1 MKKLGLLSGRSYI
14 QQSTT
19 RSGMYSPDDNY
30 ALQSTKAGTLSNWRN
45 LTYYWRLKQQS
56 DTSSLSGVSWTPDG
70 KGLWTCAA
78 TGGTSAAFRQYEV
91 STPFDC
97 SSITLIN
104 SHYNSSGATSA
115 NYGSYIGCWT
125 NLTGIYVGCNYVN
138 VVAQALD

>member
-14 QQSTT
+14 QQSAT

-78 TGGTSAAFRQYEV
+78 TGGTSAAFRQYTV

-97 SSITLIN
+97 STITLIN

-115 NYGSYIGCWT
+115 NYGSYIG
-125 NLTGIYVGCNYVN
+125 GSS
-138 VVAQALD
+138 